1 MKPPKARMDE
11 LAEKLGIL
19 EAGREEDSAA
29 SSNDKQKKPINKVLG
44 NTKSENKGVALVLN
58 PPHGEK
64 DDFAKITVTLPRPI
78 RQLLLNESHRRK
90 TERDPDWS
98 ISVIVREALAAYL
111 GTKLEKPSSVR
122 AIRRARAAHGAGP
135 RA

>member
-19 EAGREEDSAA
+19 EAGREEGSEA
-29 SSNDKQKKPINKVLG
+29 SPNDKQKKYINKVLG
-44 NTKSENKGVALVLN
+44 NTKKLKSENQGSALVLN

-78 RQLLLNESHRRK
+78 RQLLLNESHWRK

-111 GTKLEKPSSVR
+111 GTKLEKPSSGR
-122 AIRRARAAHGAGP
+122 EDEL
-135 RA
+135 

>member
-19 EAGREEDSAA
+19 EAGREEVSAA
-29 SSNDKQKKPINKVLG
+29 SPNDKKKKTIKKLLR
-44 NTKSENKGVALVLN
+44 NTKNIKSGNREIAVVLN

-64 DDFAKITVTLPRPI
+64 DDFAKITVTLPRQI
-78 RQLLLNESHRRK
+78 RQLLLNESHSRK
-90 TERDPDWS
+90 TKRDSDWS

-111 GTKLEKPSSVR
+111 GTKLEKP
-122 AIRRARAAHGAGP
+122 
-135 RA
+135 

>member
-19 EAGREEDSAA
+19 EAGRDEDSAA

-78 RQLLLNESHRRK
+78 RQLLLNESHWRK

-111 GTKLEKPSSVR
+111 GTKLEKPSSSR
-122 AIRRARAAHGAGP
+122 EDEL
-135 RA
+135 

>member
-19 EAGREEDSAA
+19 EAGREEVSAV
-29 SSNDKQKKPINKVLG
+29 SPNDKQKKHINKVLG
-44 NTKSENKGVALVLN
+44 NTKKSKSTNREIALVLN

-78 RQLLLNESHRRK
+78 RQLLLNESHWRK

-111 GTKLEKPSSVR
+111 GNKLEKHSSR
-122 AIRRARAAHGAGP
+122 P
-135 RA
+135 EDEL